1 VRTVETETER
11 EEHWHLREHVDHIA
25 LAARDLPGMSPAER
39 RDIVERILSFLRG
52 ELLPHMDE
60 EERSVYPAV
69 AELFGDAEATAPMTY
84 DHIAIR
90 ARVVELAA
98 TEEDDVDRL
107 QALLYG
113 LHALIVVHFWK
124 EERLYLP
131 KLEQSGWPVF
141 DG

>member
-1 VRTVETETER
+1 VKTLETETAR
-11 EEHWHLREHVDHIA
+11 EEHWHLRERVDHIT
-25 LAARDLPGMSPAER
+25 LAARELPVLSPAER
-39 RDIVERILSFLRG
+39 RDMVDRSLSFLRD
-52 ELLPHMDE
+52 ELLAHMDD
-60 EERSVYPAV
+60 EERFVYPAV

-98 TEEDDVDRL
+98 TDMNDVDHL

-141 DG
+141 DS